1 MPLSAVKFERN
12 FILLLKMLY
21 SLTNPCGTTIK
32 SLEDELDVS
41 RRTVYRNITTLTDD
55 LNLPVTS
62 VRHSYGGETVYKL
75 DPSYTIRLKSLCL
88 PRLTFSRTEA
98 AILHLLL
105 KRDAALSDSE
115 LADDLSS
122 LREKINLAILATNAN
137 GASGLN
143 LEAFNASS
151 PAFSAIHNIP
161 ADIIDTITQALEE
174 QRECEVHYSSF
185 SNKTSKTYII
195 QPLRLLD
202 HRNAFYLFVRIPKH
216 DIIRILSISRI
227 NAITLTDQPFEPPA
241 DFDPEAKLAQTFDL
255 TFDDPIEATIYFSPT
270 AAPYVRERYLSGQS
284 KITDQPDGSCILHIN
299 TSGQNDLL
307 RWMLSFG
314 PDAVIQEPDY
324 FRERAR
330 QYLLASLANYGDQS

>member
-1 MPLSAVKFERN
+1 MPLPAVKFERN
-12 FILLLKMLY
+12 FVLLLKMLY
-21 SLTNPCGTTIK
+21 SLTNPCGTTVK
-32 SLEDELDVS
+32 ALEDELGVS
-41 RRTVYRNITTLTDD
+41 RRTIYRSISTLTDD
-55 LNLPVTS
+55 LNLPITS

-105 KRDAALSDSE
+105 KRDAALADSE
-115 LADDLSS
+115 LAEDLSS
-122 LREKINLAILATNAN
+122 LREKVNLALLATNAN

-143 LEAFNASS
+143 LEALNASS

-161 ADIIDTITQALEE
+161 ADIIDTVTQALEE

-185 SNKTSKTYII
+185 SNKTSKTYTI

-202 HRNAFYLFVRIPKH
+202 HRDAFYLFVRIPKH
-216 DIIRILSISRI
+216 NIIRILSVSRI
-227 NAITLTDQPFEPPA
+227 KSITLTDQPFEPPA

-270 AAPYVRERYLSGQS
+270 AAPYVHERYLSGLS
-284 KITDQPDGSCILHIN
+284 EITEQPDGSCILRIN

-307 RWMLSFG
+307 RWLLSFG
-314 PDAVIQEPDY
+314 PDAVVQEPDY

-330 QYLLASLANYGDQS
+330 QYLLASLANYGALT